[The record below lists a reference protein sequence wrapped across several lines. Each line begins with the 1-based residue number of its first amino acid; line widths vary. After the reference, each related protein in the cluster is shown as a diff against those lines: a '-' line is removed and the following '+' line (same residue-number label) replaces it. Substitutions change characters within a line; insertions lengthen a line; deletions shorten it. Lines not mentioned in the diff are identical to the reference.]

1 MHCFRSKLRAIV
13 TLSATVWMISTPA
26 AHAHPRSSFNPFIL
40 KEPAEKIRAIFPE
53 PVGQAR
59 APSNFALQGSQ
70 RLLSKIASRASDV
83 VDNALKQIGVRYRN
97 GGNTPKKGFDCSGLV
112 HYVFQNTLGLTLP
125 RRADAMSRIG
135 NKITVDNLKPGDLVF
150 FNTRRRTF
158 SHVGIFIG
166 NHQFVHSPSKG
177 RRVRIDS
184 LDNRYWERHF
194 TGARR
199 FKFRDAASCPRSRF
213 VDRFLGYS
221 GRLNRSMTFILL
233 LVLLLIAAGCA
244 LLKWVRTSGF
254 FCCAAGLFFWSVG
267 SGLPAQ
273 WLLTDLQAAYAND
286 APPEWGKRNAIV
298 MLGAGT
304 VQIPDAHQVEAGT
317 LAYARIL
324 KTFALYQACR
334 KSGQRCTV
342 IVSGGDAQHHGLF
355 GSGGLWWHIARPGR
369 CGFRAAA

>member
-1 MHCFRSKLRAIV
+1 MRLPARKPMKTSTNINLVIWCKDFTVLSFMHCFRSKLRAIV

-53 PVGQAR
+53 PVEQAR

-70 RLLSKIASRASDV
+70 RLLSKIASRASVV

-135 NKITVDNLKPGDLVF
+135 NKITVYNLKPGDLVF

-199 FKFRDAASCPRSRF
+199 FKIPGRS
-213 VDRFLGYS
+213 
-221 GRLNRSMTFILL
+221 
-233 LVLLLIAAGCA
+233 
-244 LLKWVRTSGF
+244 
-254 FCCAAGLFFWSVG
+254 
-267 SGLPAQ
+267 
-273 WLLTDLQAAYAND
+273 
-286 APPEWGKRNAIV
+286 
-298 MLGAGT
+298 
-304 VQIPDAHQVEAGT
+304 
-317 LAYARIL
+317 
-324 KTFALYQACR
+324 
-334 KSGQRCTV
+334 
-342 IVSGGDAQHHGLF
+342 IVSAQ
-355 GSGGLWWHIARPGR
+355 
-369 CGFRAAA
+369 

>member
-1 MHCFRSKLRAIV
+1 MWIIWNQAISYSLIPGAALFPMWV
-13 TLSATVWMISTPA
+13 FLLAIISLYI
-26 AHAHPRSSFNPFIL
+26 HPRKVGAFASTRWITDTGKGIL
-40 KEPAEKIRAIFPE
+40 L
-53 PVGQAR
+53 AR
-59 APSNFALQGSQ
+59 AVL
-70 RLLSKIASRASDV
+70 
-83 VDNALKQIGVRYRN
+83 
-97 GGNTPKKGFDCSGLV
+97 
-112 HYVFQNTLGLTLP
+112 
-125 RRADAMSRIG
+125 
-135 NKITVDNLKPGDLVF
+135 
-150 FNTRRRTF
+150 
-158 SHVGIFIG
+158 
-166 NHQFVHSPSKG
+166 
-177 RRVRIDS
+177 
-184 LDNRYWERHF
+184 
-194 TGARR
+194 
-199 FKFRDAASCPRSRF
+199 KFRDAESCPRSSL

-221 GRLNRSMTFILL
+221 GRLSRSMTLILL

-244 LLKWVRTSGF
+244 LWKWGRTSGF
-254 FCCAAGLFFWSVG
+254 FCCVAGLFFWSVG

-355 GSGGLWWHIARPGR
+355 GSGGLWRHIARPGR

>member
-53 PVGQAR
+53 PVEQAR

-97 GGNTPKKGFDCSGLV
+97 GGNTHKKGFDCSGLV

-150 FNTRRRTF
+150 FNARRRTF

-177 RRVRIDS
+177 RSVR
-184 LDNRYWERHF
+184 
-194 TGARR
+194 
-199 FKFRDAASCPRSRF
+199 
-213 VDRFLGYS
+213 
-221 GRLNRSMTFILL
+221 
-233 LVLLLIAAGCA
+233 
-244 LLKWVRTSGF
+244 
-254 FCCAAGLFFWSVG
+254 

-355 GSGGLWWHIARPGR
+355 GSGGLWRHIARPGR